1 MEKKSLSQQTADRL
15 YTMIVVE
22 HRLSPGEKLPSELDL
37 SRELGVSRTTLREAI
52 HVLASQK
59 ILEVRR
65 GRGTFVAAEAAQVN
79 DYGFSSLDQVRG
91 ELRDLFELR
100 AIFEPSAARLACQR
114 ATPEE
119 MEEILACGEAV
130 DQCIRQNQDRT
141 AADREFHAAI
151 VSGQHKDQLAEDTR
165 RDHALL
171 MDFFRKRDADGAAHA
186 MAIHMHHSIDV
197 MGLEE

>member
-22 HRLSPGEKLPSELDL
+22 RRLSPGEKLPSELDL

-91 ELRDLFELR
+91 ELRDLFDRGCAVVRVDDRLTDFKRHGWTPGCLR
-100 AIFEPSAARLACQR
+100 
-114 ATPEE
+114 
-119 MEEILACGEAV
+119 G
-130 DQCIRQNQDRT
+130 
-141 AADREFHAAI
+141 
-151 VSGQHKDQLAEDTR
+151 
-165 RDHALL
+165 
-171 MDFFRKRDADGAAHA
+171 
-186 MAIHMHHSIDV
+186 
-197 MGLEE
+197 